1 MRAGAGGA
9 GPQGGAEGL
18 HRISPLPQVVP
29 DGCLVQAL
37 ALVQKAGDLLGCVL
51 QKLVLHQELDPL
63 VGGDQ
68 VSALRRPDNG
78 RFPPPAQKPQQPNP
92 APYHQSR
99 AMCQASPR
107 SLNTIPL
114 TSRPLHLR
122 FPLPLPA

>member
-78 RFPPPAQKPQQPNP
+78 S
-92 APYHQSR
+92 HHL
-99 AMCQASPR
+99 PR
-107 SLNTIPL
+107 NLSSQT
-114 TSRPLHLR
+114 RPRTTKAGPCVKLL
-122 FPLPLPA
+122 LGL